1 MHIFPSSSISSI
13 SNSFIYLSIY
23 FAEFFLYRI
32 VFLVLGIVMLMLA
45 FFLSKSLVFYYSIAM
60 AIGVLL
66 VILMVLFQVVWY
78 LWFSN
83 INVYIYKYIFVIQV
97 FFFCSDYQACK
108 ILLLYCCFFFSF
120 YVRALLYDCWWII
133 SRHCIHGNFILLWL
147 FLLCIH
153 INILSGISLYCK
165 SDILFFVTITNT
177 IDMVGASPK

>member
-1 MHIFPSSSISSI
+1 MHIFPSSSIFGI

-32 VFLVLGIVMLMLA
+32 VFLVLGMVMLMLA
-45 FFLSKSLVFYYSIAM
+45 FFLSKSLVFYYTSAM

-97 FFFCSDYQACK
+97 FFSVQIIKHVKFFYFIVVSFS
-108 ILLLYCCFFFSF
+108 LFMLGLYFMI
-120 YVRALLYDCWWII
+120 VDE
-133 SRHCIHGNFILLWL
+133 
-147 FLLCIH
+147 
-153 INILSGISLYCK
+153 
-165 SDILFFVTITNT
+165 
-177 IDMVGASPK
+177 